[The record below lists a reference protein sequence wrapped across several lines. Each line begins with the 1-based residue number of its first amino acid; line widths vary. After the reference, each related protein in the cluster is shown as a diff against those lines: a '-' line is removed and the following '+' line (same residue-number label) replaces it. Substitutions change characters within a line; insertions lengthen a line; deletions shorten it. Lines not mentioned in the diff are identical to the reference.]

1 MVEHG
6 TAHASSMSQIRSCST
21 QDRRFPLPT
30 GSGTDAVHGNPEYSY
45 AVTRLHTDDVIGE
58 GSSFTL
64 GAGNDVVCSLAGRLA
79 EKMLDIGGTDI
90 EELMARFG
98 QVQKELADDSQ
109 LRWLGPHKGATHLAL
124 ASVSNAA
131 FDLWARSRK
140 QPLWELL
147 LSLSDE
153 AVSNLIDFSWVEDC
167 CSQEEALILLS
178 GERQN
183 REERSEILDRG
194 YPGYDT
200 SVGWFNYPDELLAQN
215 AAAAA
220 AAGFTAM
227 KLKIGS
233 PDLQTDLR
241 RVQLVQGSV
250 PKTVRIMVDVNQQWQ
265 MPMAEEACLEMAD
278 LGVYWIEEPTH
289 PDDVLAHL
297 QLTRLM
303 RQRGVK
309 IAVGEHISNRVL
321 FKNFIQAQAVDIVQV
336 DALRVAGVSEFLLV
350 SLMARLSGLEVV
362 PHVGDMGQIHQHLV
376 LFNHI
381 ALGLPATM
389 LEHIPHLA
397 DRFLD
402 PARVENGVYLTP
414 RNAGAGLALHP

>member
-1 MVEHG
+1 
-6 TAHASSMSQIRSCST
+6 MSQIRSCST